1 MTYLAK
7 MVSAELVRRYRI
19 CFDETVAANDAMF
32 AAYVDY
38 HARKVAACSGMF
50 IVSQSEKIHC
60 SMECGQTLFLPV

>member
-1 MTYLAK
+1 

-38 HARKVAACSGMF
+38 HARKVAACSGY
-50 IVSQSEKIHC
+50 VYCVTVRKIHC